1 MTITNTLR
9 PVGIAPGFARQI
21 TKLRISRDRDQGED
35 NFGFRVDG
43 FNEDTNQASEWVE
56 AFPTFADAVASLPR
70 FPAKAGVELR
80 PRRTP
85 TRADAIKTAAE
96 LWAGTSPEQM
106 RGSEYLRGQVELIAD
121 LFGHDHEADPE
132 RESLAGAIITEAQK

>member
-9 PVGIAPGFARQI
+9 PVKITNGYADYI
-21 TKLRISRDRDQGED
+21 TKC
-35 NFGFRVDG
+35 
-43 FNEDTNQASEWVE
+43 
-56 AFPTFADAVASLPR
+56 
-70 FPAKAGVELR
+70 
-80 PRRTP
+80 RTP

-121 LFGHDHEADPE
+121 LFGHDYEADPE
-132 RESLAGAIITEAQK
+132 RETLAEAIITEAQK